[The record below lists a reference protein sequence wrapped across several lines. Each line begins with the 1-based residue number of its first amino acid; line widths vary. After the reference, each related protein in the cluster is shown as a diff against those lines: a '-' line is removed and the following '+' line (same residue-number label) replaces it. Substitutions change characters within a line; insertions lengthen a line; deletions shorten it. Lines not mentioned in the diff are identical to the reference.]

1 MYNFRKR
8 AKELLKKEY
17 LCKLYKLRQY
27 IIAYKNKSAP

>member
-17 LCKLYKLRQY
+17 LCKLWKLHNILLRT
-27 IIAYKNKSAP
+27 KTK